1 MILTC
6 SQKLN
11 IEVSFDAAGQERNY
25 WNTAGKAGEE
35 YFLLVQTY
43 SSYSSHI
50 YINAEEIIEWLKRL
64 RQEHNRCCLF
74 YLQECKMAWNG
85 GLVLEIATHLLEQNL
100 GLKMFQNRFLK
111 SINGVSPIWS
121 NPYIWYDSKKTPLYT
136 H

>member
-50 YINAEEIIEWLKRL
+50 YINAEEIIE
-64 RQEHNRCCLF
+64 
-74 YLQECKMAWNG
+74 
-85 GLVLEIATHLLEQNL
+85 
-100 GLKMFQNRFLK
+100 
-111 SINGVSPIWS
+111 
-121 NPYIWYDSKKTPLYT
+121 
-136 H
+136 